1 MEEHN
6 ILVFLRPRRLESG
19 VRVRGR
25 NVSPRNYRVSGTWSY
40 DFSAINPVYDNGAG
54 VIKRTTHSSASA
66 FAALS
71 SVLVVV
77 VGGSMMVVVSC
88 ISHLLPSFFKSPL
101 AEEILRWL
109 VG

>member
-54 VIKRTTHSSASA
+54 VIKRTTHSSIGECIRSSFICSCCCCFWWVDDGGRVLHLSSSA
-66 FAALS
+66 FIFQ
-71 SVLVVV
+71 
-77 VGGSMMVVVSC
+77 VS
-88 ISHLLPSFFKSPL
+88 I
-101 AEEILRWL
+101 
-109 VG
+109 G